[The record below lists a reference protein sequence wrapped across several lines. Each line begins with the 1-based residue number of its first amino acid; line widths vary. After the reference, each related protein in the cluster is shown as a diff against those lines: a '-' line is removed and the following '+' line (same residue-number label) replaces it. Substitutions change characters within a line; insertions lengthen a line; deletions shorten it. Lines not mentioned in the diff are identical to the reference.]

1 MYLFVLPYVNGIDSK
16 TNELPSTTTLKLKR
30 KKKLTTFDWKVFVYN
45 FSIFFSRYDGFDK
58 MTKSDKI
65 LGRVY
70 KTKL

>member
-1 MYLFVLPYVNGIDSK
+1 MSMESYSK

>member
-1 MYLFVLPYVNGIDSK
+1 MSMESYSK

-45 FSIFFSRYDGFDK
+45 FSIFFSRYDRFDK